1 MSHPVDVQ
9 FTIKDVPHSHLVAIG
24 DSVCRGYLLD
34 NPSVES
40 WPSLVASRVGVTIHN
55 YAQNG
60 RGWLEGTPNYGTQLD
75 QANYDRSF
83 DNRAVSLVVFSGS
96 INDDPA
102 KIDAIGDAV
111 VDDCSRAHEA
121 FPNARIYVLSGLQGG
136 QTRNINKPITLMQP
150 LYNRIAVSAAQAG
163 CCVNSTPYAWLGG
176 GIDDTFDGTH
186 PNAEGH
192 RVIAETFLS
201 TVFGMP
207 TGYHLASRDVDFNS
221 PNYGSNPYIGPAGAS
236 NTDNHS
242 ESAWII
248 DNQWFLKL
256 HAQFQ
261 LTGPV
266 IDRYSRNVGGRQVM
280 TIPLWKLR
288 TGFASAKGHSH
299 ACLGTT
305 EGYPVTTL
313 LMTGS
318 LEDTAPNAVMLGR
331 WIKPDGSAFVEG
343 TELALS
349 TDFNMPVFGYINP

>member
-40 WPSLVASRVGVTIHN
+40 WPSLVASRVGVTVHN

-75 QANYDRSF
+75 QAIYDRSF

-150 LYNRIAVSAAQAG
+150 LYNRIAVSAA
-163 CCVNSTPYAWLGG
+163 
-176 GIDDTFDGTH
+176 
-186 PNAEGH
+186 
-192 RVIAETFLS
+192 
-201 TVFGMP
+201 
-207 TGYHLASRDVDFNS
+207 
-221 PNYGSNPYIGPAGAS
+221 
-236 NTDNHS
+236 
-242 ESAWII
+242 
-248 DNQWFLKL
+248 
-256 HAQFQ
+256 
-261 LTGPV
+261 
-266 IDRYSRNVGGRQVM
+266 
-280 TIPLWKLR
+280 
-288 TGFASAKGHSH
+288 
-299 ACLGTT
+299 
-305 EGYPVTTL
+305 
-313 LMTGS
+313 
-318 LEDTAPNAVMLGR
+318 
-331 WIKPDGSAFVEG
+331 
-343 TELALS
+343 
-349 TDFNMPVFGYINP
+349 